1 MSNSKI
7 RKWVYS
13 AIGFLI
19 LIAAAWFLLMRDS
32 KLTADYLNTEIMG
45 TQRSNLDTVISYL
58 SAKGGENYYDIN
70 GLPNIDNGYFGVPT
84 EDSDEYRNYNSAV
97 IALMRTE
104 FSEIIYRDGTF
115 RFVTPRSGGLLH
127 SDYLVLA
134 YRETEPFISGA
145 PQTPMQEK
153 NWSYYIVTEK
163 E

>member
-13 AIGFLI
+13 AVGFLI

-104 FSEIIYRDGTF
+104 FSEII
-115 RFVTPRSGGLLH
+115 
-127 SDYLVLA
+127 
-134 YRETEPFISGA
+134 
-145 PQTPMQEK
+145 
-153 NWSYYIVTEK
+153 
-163 E
+163 